1 MYKRQVLE
9 ESIVEDNI
17 KNIKQVV
24 FEVTDSCNLSCT
36 YCAFGELYD
45 GYDAVSYTHLILYAE
60 LSQRYEMMRDTLDQI
75 EVTNT
80 IRGRQVLY
88 DEQDKQKALAEERV
102 KTANANLRMVV
113 TSLICLLIV
122 LPTTYL
128 LFKYKKRQKDVYKR
142 QERKHHAFIPSG

>member
-1 MYKRQVLE
+1 MRLDTRAGAVYHLSQIAL
-9 ESIVEDNI
+9 ST
-17 KNIKQVV
+17 KQW
-24 FEVTDSCNLSCT
+24 
-36 YCAFGELYD
+36 
-45 GYDAVSYTHLILYAE
+45 ILYAE

-88 DEQDKQKALAEERV
+88 DEQDKQKTLAEERV

-128 LFKYKKRQKDVYKR
+128 LFKYKKRQKETEGNEKR
-142 QERKHHAFIPSG
+142 KKKKIK